1 MRNITLSE
9 DDISSLDSYF
19 EQIHLARPILH
30 YEEAFKRAKHAAES
44 WEYIWQYLIEHHNHT
59 VPDHFSEHVL
69 DIGFFFIY
77 SQSISE
83 HMLDLLMIDNFEIDS
98 KYVYTNEEEVSLSSI
113 KIDDKLSL
121 LEICGIELPEEIED
135 RHLRNRF
142 AHDAQI
148 SDYFLSSHDNLNLA
162 DTIDESYE
170 LVNRLCELVYGQEI
184 ENVAKTVHKVD
195 EFHTVTSLEDAPA
208 GSILLESIERPSG
221 VQLDTDDLA
230 GYTKEE
236 LYSELEDRGFS
247 PDGFVPENKHVSPH
261 IDSGKPVNEQ
271 GGVIIDL
278 VTSSMGLS
286 SNLTNKIEI
295 ELVCYNTDIG
305 GERFIYDCKV
315 AVDIENTKV
324 ITEEVDEFDDYSFRR
339 RGEPTL
345 DFELEKIP
353 YQPWITVGITAVAES
368 EDNYFVDYW
377 EKKIPNLDWIRS
389 QRKSAQSAITST
401 WLLIDNHSELDLD
414 ELGRETKLEQ
424 VLPDDDEFRR
434 LLPGI
439 EQLLNSARA
448 SLIRA
453 NDPVKLVDRDDLPP
467 SVKIVPT
474 EDGGRV
480 EVLSGYIQWIE
491 STNQSLKDELN
502 SLLFEYDHA
511 EDYYEDKNIE
521 GI

>member
-9 DDISSLDSYF
+9 DDISNLDSYF

-44 WEYIWQYLIEHHNHT
+44 WEYIWQYLIEHNNHT

-69 DIGFFFIY
+69 DIGFFLIY

-83 HMLDLLMIDNFEIDS
+83 HMLDLLMIDNFDIDS
-98 KYVYTNEEEVSLSSI
+98 KYVYSNEEEVSLNSI

-121 LEICGIELPEEIED
+121 LEICGIELPEGIED

-148 SDYFLSSHDNLNLA
+148 SDYFLTSHDHLDLA

-170 LVNRLCELVYGQEI
+170 LVNKLCELVYDQEI
-184 ENVAKTVHKVD
+184 ENVAKTIHQIN
-195 EFHTVTSLEDAPA
+195 EFYTVTSLEDAPA
-208 GSILLESIERPSG
+208 GSILMESVERPSG

-230 GYTKEE
+230 GHTKEE
-236 LYSELEDRGFS
+236 LFSELKDRGFS
-247 PDGFVPENKHVSPH
+247 PEGFVPENKHVYPH
-261 IDSGKPVNEQ
+261 IDSGKPVNQQ
-271 GGVIIDL
+271 GGVVIDS
-278 VTSSMGLS
+278 VKSSIGLS
-286 SNLTNKIEI
+286 SHLTNKIEL

-305 GERFIYDCKV
+305 GGRFIYDCNV
-315 AVDIENTKV
+315 AVDVENTKV
-324 ITEEVDEFDDYSFRR
+324 ITKKVDDFEDYSFRR
-339 RGEPTL
+339 RGEPAL
-345 DFELEKIP
+345 DFELDKIP

-401 WLLIDNHSELDLD
+401 WLLIDNHSKFDLSRFSD
-414 ELGRETKLEQ
+414 ETKLEQ
-424 VLPDDDEFRR
+424 ILPDDDEFRH

-453 NDPVKLVDRDDLPP
+453 NDPVKVIDPDDLPP
-467 SVKIVPT
+467 PVKIIPT

-480 EVLSGYIQWIE
+480 EVLSACVQWVE
-491 STNQSLKDELN
+491 ATNQRLKDELT

-511 EDYYEDKNIE
+511 EDYYEDVNTDE
-521 GI
+521 S